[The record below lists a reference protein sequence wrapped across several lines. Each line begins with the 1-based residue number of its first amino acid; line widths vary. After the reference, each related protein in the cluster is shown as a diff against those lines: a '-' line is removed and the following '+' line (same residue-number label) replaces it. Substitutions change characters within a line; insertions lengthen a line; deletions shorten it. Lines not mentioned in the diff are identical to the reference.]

1 MSAENAEIVRRSFSV
16 QAENF
21 RSDAMNFTN
30 RDYLDDM
37 VSRLDLA
44 GTVAALEVAA
54 GTCACACAVS
64 PFVRTM
70 TCLDVTDEMLEAGRE
85 YACQKGLDNMVF
97 VRGDVCDLPF
107 PDESFDLVLSRLAFH
122 HFVDIDTPFREM
134 RRVLR
139 PGGQLVLIDMEAA
152 GEEWRDIRDGIERM
166 RDVSH
171 VRNLSRQEIL
181 ALFEKYGLPV
191 TYCGSR
197 HVPVSLESWLGL
209 TKVPEETGKR
219 IAALMQEDI
228 CGGDRT
234 GFEPYRDGDGRI
246 CFSQKWLMT
255 VGIKKEQEKVL
266 PGGGRI
272 AGGQEKPVF
281 DRRRKPDPVVWV
293 RARCSGARKWRE
305 AARRLSG
312 GIGETGDWPAGLSGS
327 GRCTVSFRSL
337 KNGFWLKVRDMLL
350 RKPCSREMA
359 RAVAGPWRL
368 SAILFSHR
376 IREANGNLAGF
387 PDRTGTVI
395 WLPEHGKAG
404 WTGFFMSGGGM
415 VSGDAEPAGDV

>member
-1 MSAENAEIVRRSFSV
+1 
-16 QAENF
+16 
-21 RSDAMNFTN
+21 MNFTN

-37 VSRLDLA
+37 ISRLDLA

-152 GEEWRDIRDGIERM
+152 GEECRDIRDGIERM

-281 DRRRKPDPVVWV
+281 DRRREPDRVVWV

-305 AARRLSG
+305 AAGRLSG
-312 GIGETGDWPAGLSGS
+312 GIGETGVWPAGLSGS

-359 RAVAGPWRL
+359 RAVAGP
-368 SAILFSHR
+368 
-376 IREANGNLAGF
+376 
-387 PDRTGTVI
+387 
-395 WLPEHGKAG
+395 
-404 WTGFFMSGGGM
+404 
-415 VSGDAEPAGDV
+415 

>member
-1 MSAENAEIVRRSFSV
+1 MRMSAENAEIVRRSFSV
-16 QAENF
+16 QAKNF
-21 RSDAMNFTN
+21 GSDAMNFTN

-152 GEEWRDIRDGIERM
+152 GEECRDIRDGIERM

-281 DRRRKPDPVVWV
+281 DRRREPDRVV
-293 RARCSGARKWRE
+293 REKAQCCGDREWRE
-305 AARRLSG
+305 AAGRLSG
-312 GIGETGDWPAGLSGS
+312 GIGETGDWSAVFQEVVVVPFLS
-327 GRCTVSFRSL
+327 
-337 KNGFWLKVRDMLL
+337 VR
-350 RKPCSREMA
+350 
-359 RAVAGPWRL
+359 
-368 SAILFSHR
+368 
-376 IREANGNLAGF
+376 
-387 PDRTGTVI
+387 
-395 WLPEHGKAG
+395 
-404 WTGFFMSGGGM
+404 
-415 VSGDAEPAGDV
+415 

>member
-1 MSAENAEIVRRSFSV
+1 MEAAGFFWQGGFPFRMTGTGPGPAGEDGESPEPAGEGADGFFCVGRMRMSAENAEIVRRSFSV

-21 RSDAMNFTN
+21 GSDAMNFTN

-152 GEEWRDIRDGIERM
+152 GEECRDIRDEIERM

-272 AGGQEKPVF
+272 AGGQEKPVLG
-281 DRRRKPDPVVWV
+281 
-293 RARCSGARKWRE
+293 RAGSCRPGEGA
-305 AARRLSG
+305 
-312 GIGETGDWPAGLSGS
+312 
-327 GRCTVSFRSL
+327 V
-337 KNGFWLKVRDMLL
+337 L
-350 RKPCSREMA
+350 R
-359 RAVAGPWRL
+359 
-368 SAILFSHR
+368 
-376 IREANGNLAGF
+376 
-387 PDRTGTVI
+387 
-395 WLPEHGKAG
+395 
-404 WTGFFMSGGGM
+404 
-415 VSGDAEPAGDV
+415 